1 VIGLALV
8 LQLASMF
15 AAAPAS
21 GGRPAV
27 RPPLGAGGAEAAV
40 TVQAGD
46 TIPTLTLADALAR
59 SVGLNPNYVA
69 ALGRV
74 GEAQWARTAAKVAF
88 FVPSAQASLD
98 YTKYS
103 QAFFNIG
110 TFNQSSTSSTFNLS
124 GSYDIFSARKFTDLS
139 RTAAELEGATATEAK
154 TRYAAALLTESAYY
168 DVLAGQELNRAA
180 EQRATRAEEAL
191 RVARARVAS
200 GAAVQSDSLSVRLE
214 LARAQVAL
222 LIQGSTLRVARLE
235 LGRRVGLDGPAGAA
249 ALDPAPPPELPITL
263 PQAVA
268 QALEQG
274 PEYRAARA
282 LERSAEADLK
292 GRRGAYLPTLNLSAA
307 HSRFD
312 VGLFPNASNVS
323 SLTITASLPLWNNGL
338 RELQIRVGRTN
349 RDVARAVRADLERA
363 ALRDVTAAY
372 DTYETARAAF
382 AVATDALV
390 VAQENYRVN
399 EARYQAGSITVI
411 ELIRAQNDLT
421 DAESGLVSA
430 RYAARLA
437 LARLEAILGTR
448 LLQTQGG
455 NQ

>member
-1 VIGLALV
+1 MTSLLLALQLV
-8 LQLASMF
+8 L
-15 AAAPAS
+15 AAPAT
-21 GGRPAV
+21 
-27 RPPLGAGGAEAAV
+27 AETRDTLPVV
-40 TVQAGD
+40 TLSEA
-46 TIPTLTLADALAR
+46 LTR
-59 SVGLNPNYVA
+59 SVGLNPDYVA

-74 GEAQWARTAAKVAF
+74 GEAEWTRTAAKVAF

-110 TFNQSSTSSTFNLS
+110 TFNQSSTSSTFNLAA
-124 GSYDIFSARKFTDLS
+124 SYDIFSARKFTELS
-139 RTAAELEGATATEAK
+139 RSAAELAAATASEAR

-168 DVLAGQELNRAA
+168 DVLAGQELTRAST
-180 EQRATRAEEAL
+180 QRAQRAEEAL

-222 LIQGSTLRVARLE
+222 LVQSSALRVAQAE
-235 LGRRVGLDGPAGAA
+235 LGRRVGLDGPASAA
-249 ALDPAPPPELPITL
+249 ALDSAPPAELPLTL
-263 PQAVA
+263 TDAVL

-274 PEYRAARA
+274 PAYREVRARERAA
-282 LERSAEADLK
+282 EAVLR

-323 SLTITASLPLWNNGL
+323 SLTLTATLPIWNNGL
-338 RELQIRVGRTN
+338 RELQIRQSRTD
-349 RDVARAVRADLERA
+349 RDVARAVRSDFERA

-372 DTYETARAAF
+372 DGYATARAAYL
-382 AVATDALV
+382 VATDALL
-390 VAQENYRVN
+390 VARENYRVN
-399 EARYQAGSITVI
+399 QARYQAGAITVI

-421 DAESGLVSA
+421 DAESGLVSS

-448 LLQTQGG
+448 LSRTEGG

>member
-1 VIGLALV
+1 VIGIALALQV
-8 LQLASMF
+8 ASLMPT
-15 AAAPAS
+15 ASAAPVLILAD
-21 GGRPAV
+21 RA
-27 RPPLGAGGAEAAV
+27 AGMAD
-40 TVQAGD
+40 TVPM
-46 TIPTLTLADALAR
+46 ITLADALSR
-59 SVGLNPNYVA
+59 SVGLDPDYVA

-74 GEAQWARTAAKVAF
+74 AEAGWARTAAKVAF

-110 TFNQSSTSSTFNLS
+110 TFNQSSTSSTFTLS
-124 GSYDIFSARKFTDLS
+124 ASYDIFSARKFSDIS
-139 RTAAELEGATATEAK
+139 RTAAELDAASATEAK

-180 EQRATRAEEAL
+180 EERATRAEEAL
-191 RVARARVAS
+191 RVARARVAT

-222 LIQGSTLRVARLE
+222 LVQGSALRVARLE
-235 LGRRVGLDGPAGAA
+235 LGRRIGLDGPAAA
-249 ALDPAPPPELPITL
+249 APLDSAAPPILPITL

-282 LERSAEADLK
+282 RERAAEADLK

-312 VGLFPNASNVS
+312 VKLFPNASNVS
-323 SLTITASLPLWNNGL
+323 SLTITASLPIWNNGL
-338 RELQIRVGRTN
+338 RELQIRQSRTN
-349 RDVARAVRADLERA
+349 RDVARAVRDDLERA
-363 ALRDVTAAY
+363 ALRDVTASY

-382 AVATDALV
+382 LVATDALV
-390 VAQENYRVN
+390 VARENYRVN
-399 EARYQAGSITVI
+399 QARYQAGSITVI
-411 ELIRAQNDLT
+411 ELILAQNDLT

-448 LLQTQGG
+448 LLQSQGG